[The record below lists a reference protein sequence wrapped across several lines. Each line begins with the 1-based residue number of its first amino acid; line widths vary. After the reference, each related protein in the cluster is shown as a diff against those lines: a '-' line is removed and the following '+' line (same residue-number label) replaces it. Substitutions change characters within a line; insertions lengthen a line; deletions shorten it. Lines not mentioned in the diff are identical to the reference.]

1 MGGEHLSSISSSILE
16 ALNDVVFAVD
26 SNYNFIY
33 ITPSCY
39 FITGYTAE
47 EFLSGFVRAGN
58 LVHPEDYWRLLRENY
73 QAFKTGELPRV
84 TEFRIVRKDGQVK
97 WVSIYWSV
105 VKDENGN
112 VKYIQGVMHD
122 VTERKIAEE
131 KLQKTLSELKILHSF
146 SSELSSAMTIDEVVK
161 SIYDHIVKVI
171 PVESFFIDIY
181 DEEMEQLKGLAHV
194 YSIHGRRVMI
204 SYPNYRFS
212 IKSHELW
219 KELIYEKKTKCVR
232 YSGKDI
238 PSPYNLF
245 IDESETGGFILS
257 TPMFSRGKILGVM
270 TLQISGDFEID
281 EAIPFIEQV
290 ANQSAVAIERVRYFI
305 ELQESEKSLRQ
316 AYEELKRVHQQLL
329 LTEKMRTLGQLAGGI
344 VHTLSNF
351 LSAILGRAQLLKTKL
366 TDESLLKE
374 IELIEKAGQDA
385 SRVISRLREFSKP
398 RTHPNLIPLDLANII
413 EDALE
418 ITKSK
423 WKDEAELKGVKYE
436 IVKDFPEDRLMG
448 ITNASELREAI
459 VNIILNAIEAMPNGG
474 KLTVGIYNINNEK
487 VAIYISDTGIGMD
500 SETMA
505 RIFEPFFTTKGSS
518 GTGLGLSI
526 AYEIIKS
533 HNGEILVES
542 ELGKGSKFIIV
553 LPASREKVY
562 ERVTERKET
571 EKVQKLN
578 VLLVEDDESVLY
590 LLRDIFTGLGCK
602 IAEAMDGKKA
612 LEYVKVHEFDL
623 VVTDLALPD
632 FSGWVIAK
640 EVKDKNANT
649 PVIMLTGW
657 GIDITVNDA
666 KKRGVDYLITKPFEL
681 DELLLIVNNAI
692 QSINKK

>member
-1 MGGEHLSSISSSILE
+1 
-16 ALNDVVFAVD
+16 
-26 SNYNFIY
+26 
-33 ITPSCY
+33 
-39 FITGYTAE
+39 
-47 EFLSGFVRAGN
+47 
-58 LVHPEDYWRLLRENY
+58 
-73 QAFKTGELPRV
+73 
-84 TEFRIVRKDGQVK
+84 
-97 WVSIYWSV
+97 
-105 VKDENGN
+105 
-112 VKYIQGVMHD
+112 
-122 VTERKIAEE
+122 
-131 KLQKTLSELKILHSF
+131 
-146 SSELSSAMTIDEVVK
+146 
-161 SIYDHIVKVI
+161 
-171 PVESFFIDIY
+171 
-181 DEEMEQLKGLAHV
+181 
-194 YSIHGRRVMI
+194 
-204 SYPNYRFS
+204 
-212 IKSHELW
+212 
-219 KELIYEKKTKCVR
+219 
-232 YSGKDI
+232 
-238 PSPYNLF
+238 
-245 IDESETGGFILS
+245 
-257 TPMFSRGKILGVM
+257 
-270 TLQISGDFEID
+270 
-281 EAIPFIEQV
+281 
-290 ANQSAVAIERVRYFI
+290 
-305 ELQESEKSLRQ
+305 
-316 AYEELKRVHQQLL
+316 
-329 LTEKMRTLGQLAGGI
+329 
-344 VHTLSNF
+344 
-351 LSAILGRAQLLKTKL
+351 
-366 TDESLLKE
+366 
-374 IELIEKAGQDA
+374 
-385 SRVISRLREFSKP
+385 
-398 RTHPNLIPLDLANII
+398 
-413 EDALE
+413 
-418 ITKSK
+418 
-423 WKDEAELKGVKYE
+423 
-436 IVKDFPEDRLMG
+436 
-448 ITNASELREAI
+448 
-459 VNIILNAIEAMPNGG
+459 MPNGG
-474 KLTVGIYNINNEK
+474 KLTVGIYNINSEK